1 VTDIDA
7 RTQRDDLLYASDWT
21 QAADAPL
28 TGNEVARW
36 RTYRQALRDVTTQS
50 GFPDVIAWPDVPE
63 RDPVVAPGEMAPGM
77 TIAAS
82 EE

>member
-1 VTDIDA
+1 VTEIDA
-7 RTQRDDLLYASDWT
+7 RSQRDDLIHASDWT
-21 QAADAPL
+21 QAPDAPL
-28 TGNEVARW
+28 TGNEVVRW
-36 RTYRQALRDVTTQS
+36 RAYRQTLRDVPLQP

-77 TIAAS
+77 SIAAF